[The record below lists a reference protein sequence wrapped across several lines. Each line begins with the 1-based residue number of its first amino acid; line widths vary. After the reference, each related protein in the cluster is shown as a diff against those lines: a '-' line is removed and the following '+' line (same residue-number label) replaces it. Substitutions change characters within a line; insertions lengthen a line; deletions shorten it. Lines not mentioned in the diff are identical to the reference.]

1 MHLTTERTAWFAAG
15 LFWAAVSAG
24 PALADDSELFIGT
37 STAVGAQPNILLIV
51 DNSGS
56 MRDEVRTQGTYD
68 GSIEYPPGGSN
79 CSADRVYWVYGDAPP
94 PSCSTDR
101 WFNLSALKCNAA
113 LQAFLT
119 VGWYTDYMG
128 QYDDETDLRWEAIST
143 SADARDNA
151 VECQDDAGIHG
162 DGSDTTKLWAIS
174 GAASNGSWG
183 EFGEPVQVNWGAWPL
198 DTQQVTLYSGN
209 YMNYTFGPTF
219 LRPKIDVVKE
229 VANDLLDSVNG
240 VNVGLMTFNDSS
252 GPDVGSEGGYV
263 VHEVADVAAAR
274 TALHD
279 SIENIGTDAFTPL
292 SESLYEA
299 ALYFRGD
306 AVDFGDPLSVA
317 ASRSGA
323 DSSLYDSPVDL
334 ACQKNF
340 VVLLTDGV
348 PSRDG
353 DADSKIRSLIDANG
367 SSFGNLVGATCDAE
381 TYPDG
386 VNASGGECLDDL
398 AEFLFKGDLSPLPG
412 QQNITTYTVG
422 FDVDL
427 QVLADTAE
435 RGGGEYYTA
444 FDTATL
450 AGSLQQILTSI
461 LASNTTFTAPT
472 VAVNAFNRTQNL
484 SDLFISVFRP
494 SSRTHW
500 PGNLKRFRVNATT
513 GEIVDANGNPAID
526 AATGSFS
533 PTARD
538 FWSSTLDGDDVE
550 AGGAAQVL
558 PAPTAR
564 VVYTYQGMSSAL
576 THPTNRVSLANALI
590 DDEVL
595 HTGAAGG
602 PTRDDVIEF
611 ITGVDVPDTDQDN
624 DLTEARNQL
633 GDTLH
638 SQPVAMVYGPG
649 LREGLVFSATNDGV
663 LHAFDLETGVEHWS
677 FIPPEFLDDQTQLF
691 EDDATAMK
699 HYGIDGDLA
708 LQIVADNDATIE
720 PGEKVYLF
728 FGMRR
733 GGDFYYALDVS
744 NPSAPSLLWRLDGT
758 TLPGLGQSWS
768 TPVPTRI
775 DVAGAAQNPDK
786 LALVIGGGYE
796 PDQDNPEA
804 STDLIGNSIYI
815 VDSVTG
821 ALLWHGGKTGTHKR
835 FDSVGRSMDYSIPSD
850 VRVIDLDG
858 NGFADR
864 MYVGD
869 MGGQVWRFDI
879 ANGETATNLVTG
891 GVIAQLGAAPSAD
904 PDLADTRRFYYA
916 PDVAI
921 VNSRGYDFLHIGIG
935 SGSRGNPLGT
945 HVEDRFYALRD
956 YGFGRKTQAQFD
968 SLAIIDN
975 DSLTPI
981 TSTNTPVPQGDSA
994 GWRFDLAGGPGEKV
1008 LAEART
1014 FNNEVI
1020 FTTFRPGSSGLGC
1033 TPAVGTNRVYRMSV
1047 FNAAPVLNLDGSA
1060 DATNLTMTDLYVEN
1074 EGAPLPSPQLVFL
1087 SGDRDGDGIPDSEDD
1102 SDGDGIL
1109 DFEDPDFDGNGVVD
1123 AEVDTD
1129 NDGTPDNADDDIDG
1143 DGIPNGADADA
1154 NGNAV
1159 VDLPN
1164 EDLNGNGVP
1173 DFLETSQSGRI
1184 ALVVGLMRF
1193 PQGYR
1198 NDPVRTYWRQN
1209 SVDD

>member
-1 MHLTTERTAWFAAG
+1 MILKIGRTAWFAAG
-15 LFWAAVSAG
+15 VLSAAISAA
-24 PALADDSELFIGT
+24 PAAADDTELFIGT

-56 MRDEVRTQGTYD
+56 MAEDVQTQGTYD
-68 GSIEYPPGGSN
+68 GGLVYPAAGD
-79 CSADRVYWVYGDAPP
+79 CRADRVYWVYGDAPP
-94 PSCSTDR
+94 PACNTDR
-101 WFNLSALKCNAA
+101 WFDSSALKCGAA

-128 QYDDETDLRWEAIST
+128 QYDDETDERWEAIST
-143 SADARDNA
+143 SSSTRDNA
-151 VECQDDAGIHG
+151 VECQDDAGLHG
-162 DGSDTTKLWAIS
+162 DGVNTTNLWARS
-174 GAASNGSWG
+174 GAASNGYWG
-183 EFGEPVQVNWGAWPL
+183 TFGEPVQVNWGAWPL
-198 DTQQVTLYSGN
+198 DTQPVTLYSGN
-209 YMNYTFGPTF
+209 YMNYTFGPTV

-240 VNVGLMTFNDSS
+240 VNVGVMTFNGSA
-252 GPDVGSEGGYV
+252 GPDLGSQGGYV
-263 VHEVADVAAAR
+263 VHEIADVTTGRA
-274 TALHD
+274 ALHD
-279 SIENIGTDAFTPL
+279 AIDALGTDALTPL
-292 SESLYEA
+292 SETLYEA
-299 ALYFRGD
+299 ALYLNG
-306 AVDFGDPLSVA
+306 AEVDYGDPLSVA
-317 ASRSGA
+317 ASRSSA
-323 DSSLYDSPVDL
+323 ESSLYDSPVDL

-348 PSRDG
+348 PTRDS
-353 DADSKIRSLIDANG
+353 DADSKIRSMIDANG
-367 SSFGNLVGATCDAE
+367 DSFGNLVGATCDAE
-381 TYPDG
+381 SYPPDA
-386 VNASGGECLDDL
+386 NASGGECLDEL
-398 AEFLFKGDLSPLPG
+398 AEFLYRGDFSPLPG
-412 QQNITTYTVG
+412 QQNVTTYTVG

-427 QVLADTAE
+427 PVLAETGE
-435 RGGGEYYTA
+435 RGGGNYYTA

-500 PGNLKRFRVNATT
+500 PGNLKRFRLDATT
-513 GEIVDANGNPAID
+513 GEIIDANGNSAID
-526 AATGSFS
+526 PATGAFS
-533 PTARD
+533 AAARD
-538 FWSSTLDGDDVE
+538 LWSSTADGDDVE
-550 AGGAAQVL
+550 AGGAANRL
-558 PAPTAR
+558 PAPSAR
-564 VVYTYQGMSSAL
+564 VVYTYQGTSAAL
-576 THPTNRVSLANALI
+576 THPSNRVARENTLI
-590 DDEVL
+590 DDTDL
-595 HTGAAGG
+595 HTGTADG
-602 PTRDDVIEF
+602 PSRDEVIDF

-624 DLTEARNQL
+624 DAAEARNQL
-633 GDTLH
+633 GDPLH
-638 SQPVAMVYGPG
+638 SQPVSMVYGPG
-649 LREGLVFSATNDGV
+649 LREGLIFSATNDGV

-677 FIPPEFLDDQTQLF
+677 FVPPEFLDDQTQLF
-691 EDDATAMK
+691 ENDATAMK

-708 LQIVADNDATIE
+708 LQIVADGDASIE

-744 NPSAPSLLWRLDGT
+744 DPSAPALLWRIDGT
-758 TLPGLGQSWS
+758 ALPGLGQSWS

-775 DVAGAAQNPDK
+775 EVAGAAQNPDK

-796 PDQDNPEA
+796 PDQDNPAA
-804 STDLIGNSIYI
+804 STDLLGNSLYI

-835 FDSVGRSMDYSIPSD
+835 FDSVGRAMDYSIPSD

-891 GVIAQLGAAPSAD
+891 GVIAQLGAAPNAA
-904 PDLADTRRFYYA
+904 PDLAETRRFYSA

-921 VNSRGYDFLHIGIG
+921 VNSRGYDFLHVGIG

-956 YGFGRKTQAQFD
+956 YGFGRRTQAQFD
-968 SLAIIDN
+968 SLAIID
-975 DSLTPI
+975 DSSLTPI
-981 TSTNTPVPQGDSA
+981 TTANTSVPQGASA
-994 GWRFDLAGGPGEKV
+994 GWRFELSGGPGEKV

-1014 FNNEVI
+1014 FNNEII
-1020 FTTFRPGSSGLGC
+1020 FTTFRPGSSGAGC

-1060 DATNLTMTDLYVEN
+1060 DETNLTMADLYVEA
-1074 EGAPLPSPQLVFL
+1074 EGAPLPSPQLIFL
-1087 SGDRDGDGIPDSEDD
+1087 APDRDGDGVPDSEDD

-1109 DFEDPDFDGNGVVD
+1109 DFEDPDYDGNGVVD
-1123 AEVDTD
+1123 AELDTD
-1129 NDGTPDNADDDIDG
+1129 NDGTPDYADDDLDG
-1143 DGIPNGADADA
+1143 DGIPNASDSDA

-1173 DFLETSQSGRI
+1173 DFLETSRSGRI
-1184 ALVVGLMRF
+1184 VLVVGLMQF
-1193 PQGYR
+1193 PQGYQ
-1198 NDPVRTYWRQN
+1198 NDPVRTYWRQG

>member
-1 MHLTTERTAWFAAG
+1 MTFNIERTAWFAAG
-15 LFWAAVSAG
+15 VLWAAIAAA
-24 PALADDSELFIGT
+24 PAAADDTELFVGT
-37 STAVGAQPNILLIV
+37 GTAVGAQPNILLII

-56 MRDEVRTQGTYD
+56 MADEVQTQGTFD
-68 GSIEYPPGGSN
+68 GSNPYPDAGG
-79 CSADRVYWVYGDAPP
+79 CRADRVYWVYGNAPP
-94 PSCSTDR
+94 PTCDTDR
-101 WFNLSALKCNAA
+101 WFELSALKCGAA
-113 LQAFLT
+113 LDAFVT
-119 VGWYTDYMG
+119 VGWYTDYAA

-143 SADARDNA
+143 SSSARDNA
-151 VECQDDAGIHG
+151 VECQDDLGLHG
-162 DGSDTTKLWAIS
+162 DGVDTTNLWAIS
-174 GAASNGSWG
+174 GAESNGYWG
-183 EFGEPVQVNWGAWPL
+183 TFGEPVQVNWGAWPL
-198 DTQQVTLYSGN
+198 DTQPVTLYSGN
-209 YMNYTFGPTF
+209 YMSYTFGPTL

-240 VNVGLMTFNDSS
+240 VNVGLMTFNGSS
-252 GPDVGSEGGYV
+252 GPEVGSQGGYV
-263 VHEVADVAAAR
+263 VHAVGDIATAR
-274 TALHD
+274 SALHD
-279 SIENIGTDAFTPL
+279 AVDALGTNALTPL
-292 SESLYEA
+292 SETLYEA
-299 ALYFRGD
+299 ALYLSGGE
-306 AVDFGDPLSVA
+306 VDYGDPSSVE
-317 ASRSGA
+317 ASRSSA
-323 DSSLYDSPVDL
+323 DSSLYDSPADL

-348 PSRDG
+348 PIRDD
-353 DADSKIRSLIDANG
+353 DADAKIRSMIDASGN
-367 SSFGNLVGATCDAE
+367 SFGNLIGATCDVE
-381 TYPDG
+381 TYPAG
-386 VNASGGECLDDL
+386 VNASGGECLDEL
-398 AEFLFKGDLSPLPG
+398 AEFLFRGDFSPQPG
-412 QQNITTYTVG
+412 QQNVSTYTVG

-427 QVLADTAE
+427 PVLAETAE

-461 LASNTTFTAPT
+461 LSSNTSFTAPT

-500 PGNLKRFRVNATT
+500 PGNLKRFRLDATT

-526 AATGSFS
+526 PATGSFAV
-533 PTARD
+533 TARD
-538 FWSSTLDGDDVE
+538 LWSSTVDGDDVE
-550 AGGAAQVL
+550 AGGAASKL
-558 PAPTAR
+558 PAPNGRA
-564 VVYTYQGMSSAL
+564 VYTYMGTSLAL
-576 THPTNRVSLANALI
+576 THPNNRVSVTNTLI
-590 DDEVL
+590 DDTVL
-595 HTGAAGG
+595 HTDGTDG
-602 PTRDDVIEF
+602 PTRNDVIDF

-624 DLTEARNQL
+624 DRAEARNQL
-633 GDTLH
+633 GDPLH

-691 EDDATAMK
+691 ENDAAAVK

-708 LQIVADNDATIE
+708 LQIVADNDASIE

-733 GGDFYYALDVS
+733 GGDFYYGLDVS
-744 NPSAPSLLWRLDGT
+744 DPSAPALLWRLDGT
-758 TLPGLGQSWS
+758 ALPGLGQSWS

-775 DVAGAAQNPDK
+775 DVAGATQNPDK

-796 PDQDNPEA
+796 PDQDNPAA

-821 ALLWHGGKTGTHKR
+821 ALLWHGGKTGTHKS
-835 FDSVGRSMDYSIPSD
+835 FDEPDRSMDYSIPSD

-869 MGGQVWRFDI
+869 MGGQVWRFDV
-879 ANGETATNLVTG
+879 ANGETAANLVTG
-891 GVIAQLGAAPSAD
+891 GVIAQLGAAPNAD
-904 PDLADTRRFYYA
+904 PDLADTRRFYSA

-921 VNSRGYDFLHIGIG
+921 VNSRGYDFMHIGIG

-968 SLAIIDN
+968 SLTIIEDG
-975 DSLTPI
+975 SLTPI
-981 TSTNTPVPQGDSA
+981 TSVSTPVPQGASA
-994 GWRFDLAGGPGEKV
+994 GWRFDLTGGPGEKV

-1014 FNNEVI
+1014 FDNEVI
-1020 FTTFRPGSSGLGC
+1020 FTTFRPGSSGTGC

-1047 FNAAPVLNLDGSA
+1047 FNAAPVLNLDGSV
-1060 DATNLTMTDLYVEN
+1060 DETNLTMTDLYVEN
-1074 EGAPLPSPQLVFL
+1074 EGAPLPSPQLIFL
-1087 SGDRDGDGIPDSEDD
+1087 GPDRDGDGLPDSEDD

-1109 DFEDPDFDGNGVVD
+1109 DFEDPDYDGNGIVD
-1123 AEVDTD
+1123 AELDTD
-1129 NDGTPDNADDDIDG
+1129 NDGTPDYADDDLDG
-1143 DGIPNGADADA
+1143 DGVPNGSDADA

-1164 EDLNGNGVP
+1164 EDLNSNGVP
-1173 DFLETSQSGRI
+1173 DFLETSRSG
-1184 ALVVGLMRF
+1184 AVELVVGLMRF
-1193 PQGYR
+1193 PLGYR
-1198 NDPVRTYWRQN
+1198 NDPVRTYWRQSN
-1209 SVDD
+1209 VDD